1 MSVYCGYKM
10 YIEDIIK
17 LIRKS
22 ENEINNDKYR
32 DEYISFYLDD
42 YKNSYFKRTEE
53 DIRKMKEYITKQDL
67 SYNVYKYYL
76 KKYFFCKENT
86 DLTLNI
92 TDKGLYVIGY
102 ELEKNEYNSLYTNN
116 EIKIS
121 NQIDIL
127 NKYKERF
134 MNEVN
139 RLNFDFDNLYLVE
152 GMECDSK
159 KYNNN
164 EPSFIINDYN
174 L

>member
-1 MSVYCGYKM
+1 MSVYFGYKM
-10 YIEDIIK
+10 YLDDIIK

-22 ENEINNDKYR
+22 GNEIINEYR
-32 DEYISFYLDD
+32 DEYISFYLDN
-42 YKNSYFKRTEE
+42 YKKNSYFKNSID
-53 DIRKMKEYITKQDL
+53 DIERIKEYKIKQDL
-67 SYNVYKYYL
+67 SYDIYQYYL
-76 KKYFFCKENT
+76 KNYYFSKNNT
-86 DLTLNI
+86 DLTLNL
-92 TDKGLYVIGY
+92 TDKGLYIVGY
-102 ELEKNEYNSLYTNN
+102 EFKENEYNSIYTNN